1 MNYFNTSLTHLDMF
15 ERDNLEE
22 ILDNIKIGAAIANE
36 RLQEKITEVSKKKKY
51 IKVET
56 PVQWA

>member
-36 RLQEKITEVSKKKKY
+36 RL
-51 IKVET
+51 
-56 PVQWA
+56 